1 LNAPEIQV
9 RVNVSLRVRAGTPA
23 HPGSHAD
30 GDARAPR
37 RRSVC
42 RLRKQAGTPA
52 HPGSQAGGD
61 AHPLRRRSVC
71 RLRMRAGTPA
81 HPGGAQSAVSVWRR
95 GRPRTQARMRAGTP
109 AHPGRIWFNHSA
121 HRSKCS
127 ISMSPRA
134 RGVYRIKFSIFISP
148 TASSPI
154 GYRLSAIPLPSS
166 KLSYRLSAIG
176 YSSAPRPQRSAY
188 SIMLPFAIEQVSDG
202 GNSGNLRSGAGKTPA
217 RPGRA

>member
-1 LNAPEIQV
+1 MNAPEIQV

-23 HPGSHAD
+23 HPGSHAG

-52 HPGSQAGGD
+52 HPGSHAGGD
-61 AHPLRRRSVC
+61 AHPLRRIVRIRRAHFTS
-71 RLRMRAGTPA
+71 LRMQAGTPA
-81 HPGGAQSAVSVWRR
+81 HPGGAQSAVSASGR

-148 TASSPI
+148 TASSPV
-154 GYRLSAIPLPSS
+154 GCRVSAIPLPSS
-166 KLSYRLSAIG
+166 KLSCRLSAIG
-176 YSSAPRPQRSAY
+176 YSSAQQQALLSAIGY
-188 SIMLPFAIEQVSDG
+188 RLFLCPAA
-202 GNSGNLRSGAGKTPA
+202 RGAYRMNAPYLVDLM
-217 RPGRA
+217 